1 MCNVCYKIVE
11 NWFMIAMHLCSKALV
26 VHGRVLND
34 SGTLDSDSNSDSCS
48 KWFRFWFRCQ
58 ILWFRFCFQFQHHV
72 ISITIPIPT
81 NQALISIL
89 TPESVSDSGIIYN
102 CGLLGLLHLLKL
114 VCNSLTVKMVPPLVE
129 KTRSPSA
136 DHAYVM
142 WMSPPRKFKYRQ
154 DVLTATRMYGMI
166 IEFTAKVDRELT
178 TDYDM
183 VGFVLPSSFLNSEC
197 QIYLQVY
204 LRVPRL

>member
-1 MCNVCYKIVE
+1 
-11 NWFMIAMHLCSKALV
+11 MIPILLPIPTS
-26 VHGRVLND
+26 
-34 SGTLDSDSNSDSCS
+34 LDSDSNSDSHKPGFDFNS
-48 KWFRFWFRCQ
+48 Y
-58 ILWFRFCFQFQHHV
+58 
-72 ISITIPIPT
+72 
-81 NQALISIL
+81 
-89 TPESVSDSGIIYN
+89 SGIEN
-102 CGLLGLLHLLKL
+102 HLQLWTTRPPPPLKL

-183 VGFVLPSSFLNSEC
+183 VGFVLPSSFVNSEC
-197 QIYLQVY
+197 QICLQVY

>member
-1 MCNVCYKIVE
+1 MFNVCYKIVE
-11 NWFMIAMHLCSKALV
+11 NWFMIVMQLCSEVLV
-26 VHGRVLND
+26 VHGRVVND
-34 SGTLDSDSNSDSCS
+34 SGALDSDSNSNSCS
-48 KWFRFWFRCQ
+48 K
-58 ILWFRFCFQFQHHV
+58 WFRFCFQFQHHL
-72 ISITIPIPT
+72 IPIPIPIPT
-81 NQALISIL
+81 NQALISIP

-102 CGLLGLLHLLKL
+102 SGLLGLLHLLKL

-197 QIYLQVY
+197 QIYPQVY